1 MSNSQVGPVYQQIIS
16 DVIESSRVDFEEGGV
31 EEGVL
36 EELKK
41 VWQQKLSQLNVA
53 SFPWDPKPE
62 PQALLNPPTIPSNGA
77 MYQTMAAPP
86 NAMGQMPGGPR
97 IKPEPGME
105 PNYSTLP
112 PLPAMPMMPSG
123 GAVSSSSIAHQRAVQ
138 NVQALLHQTHQDAM
152 AQARRDEAVHGGRPM
167 HGQPLPADQ
176 QQALLHQQMLHRQYH
191 QNPQQPMPQGGQQH
205 MQRPHMSMPMPNSHQ
220 NRPSLSQ
227 QEYNRAMAQSA
238 QQAAETLKRNSVGG
252 AQAQTDGAGDA
263 PEESFSVM
271 KQYNAAGEQIG
282 LGRVEIDEMIR
293 SKIEAMGRSMEGG
306 GLMLPLK
313 RASTASSRRAGR
325 EHGSKQDVSKDA
337 RSLGGQQDGTDGPD
351 IIKDEELDEDAINS
365 DLDDPDELGDGDD
378 DDDEANGHIMLCTYD
393 KVQRVKNKWKCV
405 MKDGVLTVNGTEY
418 VFHRATGEYEW

>member
-1 MSNSQVGPVYQQIIS
+1 MNGKYHTCHGIAKLYSP
-16 DVIESSRVDFEEGGV
+16 IESSLIQVQ
-31 EEGVL
+31 
-36 EELKK
+36 

-62 PQALLNPPTIPSNGA
+62 PQPLLNPPTLPSNGA

-123 GAVSSSSIAHQRAVQ
+123 GVSSSSIAHQRAVQ

-167 HGQPLPADQ
+167 QGQPLPADQ
-176 QQALLHQQMLHRQYH
+176 QQAMLHQQMLHRQYH
-191 QNPQQPMPQGGQQH
+191 HNSQQPMPQGGQQH
-205 MQRPHMSMPMPNSHQ
+205 MQRPPMPMPMPNSHQ

-263 PEESFSVM
+263 PEQSFSVM
-271 KQYNAAGEQIG
+271 KQFNAAGEQIG

-313 RASTASSRRAGR
+313 RASTASSRRARRDGETKR
-325 EHGSKQDVSKDA
+325 DVSKDA
-337 RSLGGQQDGTDGPD
+337 RSLGGQHDGPD
-351 IIKDEELDEDAINS
+351 ASDIVKDEELDEDAINS

-378 DDDEANGHIMLCTYD
+378 DDDEANGHIMLCMYD
-393 KVQRVKNKWKCV
+393 KVQRVKNKWYGSLTYLSMRLTMHRKCV
-405 MKDGVLTVNGTEY
+405 MKDGVLTVNEKEY